1 MVRFVVAAAVLFFGV
16 RALAQENVIQIEKP
30 AIGEDVDAIITNKR
44 MRAETGSKSKFSL
57 ASSLSY
63 SAGSVRTPFS
73 NERPNLSAA
82 TGTTDVSAL
91 GGSLSLKYGLNTQ
104 SALFAGVG
112 LRWLSPLYGQTPVG
126 YNGNK
131 FDVDNPYVNYQ
142 YLYRWAGIQ
151 SALTLNQTF
160 YTNTNLTRGGYVTS
174 WSVSQNNVYDIG
186 TTGLTFGVNVY
197 ANLGYFDNHSPGAKA
212 FQSDYAFGLVPA
224 LEYRLTDKISLRTDS
239 NPLSFQHVRSARG
252 AHTYQQ
258 QRWAQTLA
266 LGITVTRDVY
276 LYPGIQWVVGDIR
289 SERTATWVSANINMF

>member
-1 MVRFVVAAAVLFFGV
+1 MFRLLCVLAFSIFTLTAAA
-16 RALAQENVIQIEKP
+16 QESVMQVEKP
-30 AIGEDVDAIITNKR
+30 ATGADVDAIITNKR

-57 ASSLSY
+57 ASALSY

-91 GGSLSLKYGLNTQ
+91 GGSVSLKYGLNTQ

-112 LRWLSPLYGQTPVG
+112 LRWLSPLYGSTPAG
-126 YNGNK
+126 YNGSK
-131 FDVDNPYVNYQ
+131 FDVDNPYFNYQ

-151 SALTLNQTF
+151 SALTLNETF
-160 YTNTNLTRGGYVTS
+160 YTNSNLTRGGYVTG
-174 WSVSQNNVYDIG
+174 WSISQNNVYDIG
-186 TTGLTFGVNVY
+186 TTGLTVGINLY
-197 ANLGYFDNHSPGAKA
+197 GNLGYFDNNSPGAKA
-212 FQSDYAFGLVPA
+212 YQSDYAFGLVPA
-224 LEYRLTDKISLRTDS
+224 VEYRLTDKVSLRTDS
-239 NPLSFQHVRSARG
+239 NLFSFQHVRSATS

-266 LGITVTRDVY
+266 LGITLSRDVY

-289 SERTATWVSANINMF
+289 AERTATWVSANINMF